1 MLHDELRRAREQA
14 KLTQTQLAVLAGIPR
29 NQVARA
35 ERGENITLDTLRKIV
50 VHLPIEVLP
59 LLEKVNLTVDI
70 FPDPEKV
77 YFASVNTVQQMAL
90 ALGAALEAVSTA
102 EAAVLQA
109 RKSVP
114 LPDVDGEAI
123 ADIDP
128 SLLFRRLEL
137 AAKKLVTFPN
147 RETA

>member
-1 MLHDELRRAREQA
+1 
-14 KLTQTQLAVLAGIPR
+14 
-29 NQVARA
+29 VARA